1 VGIGLAMHV
10 LMHENLAAED
20 SELKDVQLVAAEG
33 ILGGDGVEGVGQ

>member
-20 SELKDVQLVAAEG
+20 SELKDIRHVAAKG
-33 ILGGDGVEGVGQ
+33 VHRGDGVEGMGR